1 MIPRAI
7 RSYARL
13 IAVFAALWLAAL
25 APVRAQE
32 GGGSSNWYKIDEL
45 NAGLPR
51 AAPDVLRDTPQATM
65 ESFLALTKAGNY
77 EAAAHLMDLGKIPR
91 ERQAGAGAELARML
105 ETIIERR
112 VVVDWFSLPDVPD
125 AVEANPSSDDPFAAQ
140 PRRSIRLWIVDL
152 DNRPVS
158 IRLNRVKPEGGEP
171 VWVFSRQ
178 SVENLPALY
187 DIYGPS
193 KLERMLPAWMQD
205 EALWGLR
212 TWEMIALP
220 LFIAAIIAVAWAL
233 HHALTIVARRQ
244 KGEFATMMFRALRRP
259 LTIFTVTFL
268 AGMVTTHVFV
278 FSGRISA
285 VLSPLIII
293 GYVLA
298 AMVLLMNV
306 VDTLLDRLVVKNDE
320 DLSSKEQEQRRGL
333 ATQVTAWRRALIVII
348 FIAGTG
354 FVFASANVFR
364 TLGFSLLGT
373 AGIITVVLG
382 FAGRDVL
389 SNILSSMQIALNQSA
404 RIGDTILFRDYW
416 CVVERINF
424 TYVQLRVWDRTRLM
438 VPVREFVAEPFEN
451 WTAMTPELHR
461 VIKLRLGHA
470 ADVERLRETFYA
482 IALDADEGDM
492 ADDTDML
499 CVRVTDQ
506 DAIGI
511 EVWFILPCNDAN
523 TAWTYACRVRER
535 LMAEITRWDREESGG
550 PRYLPDISIS
560 EAA

>member
-1 MIPRAI
+1 MIARPRTLP
-7 RSYARL
+7 RL
-13 IAVFAALWLAAL
+13 LAAL
-25 APVRAQE
+25 FLLCVTALAAPLGAQE
-32 GGGSSNWYKIDEL
+32 GGTPRWFEIDEL
-45 NAGLPR
+45 NAGLPE
-51 AAPDVLRDTPQATM
+51 PGEGVVRDTPQAAV
-65 ESFLALTKAGNY
+65 ESFLSLTRAGRY
-77 EAAAHLMDLGKIPR
+77 EAAAHLMDLGAFEPA
-91 ERQAGAGAELARML
+91 QQVAAGEDLAQML

-140 PRRSIRLWIVDL
+140 ARRSIRLWIVDL

-158 IRLNRVKPEGGEP
+158 IRLNRVKPEGAEP
-171 VWVFSRQ
+171 AWVFSRQ

-187 DIYGPS
+187 EVYGPS
-193 KLERMLPAWMQD
+193 ELEQALPD
-205 EALWGLR
+205 ELRAEGLWGLR
-212 TWEMIALP
+212 IWEMIALP
-220 LFIAAIIAVAWAL
+220 LLVAAVCLAAWGL
-233 HHALTIVARRQ
+233 HHLITRLAQARRR
-244 KGEFATMMFRALRRP
+244 ELPTMVLRSLRTPLVIFA
-259 LTIFTVTFL
+259 VTFL
-268 AGMVTTHVFV
+268 AGTITSNLFV

-293 GYVLA
+293 GYVIA
-298 AMVLLMNV
+298 AMILLMNV
-306 VDTLLDRLVVKNDE
+306 VDTILDRLVVKTDE
-320 DLSSKEQEQRRGL
+320 DLSSKEKEQRRGL

-348 FIAGTG
+348 FIAGAG

-373 AGIITVVLG
+373 AGIITVILG

-404 RIGDTILFRDYW
+404 RIGDTILFRNYW

-438 VPVREFVAEPFEN
+438 VPVREFVDEPFEN

-461 VIKLRLGHA
+461 VIKLRLGHG
-470 ADVERLRETFYA
+470 ADVARLRECFYA

-492 ADDTDML
+492 SEDTSAL
-499 CVRVTDQ
+499 TVYVADQ
-506 DAIGI
+506 DALGLQ
-511 EVWFILPCNDAN
+511 VWFILPCNDAN
-523 TAWTYACRVRER
+523 TAWQYACRVRER
-535 LMAEITRWDREESGG
+535 LMAEIARWDREEADG
-550 PRYLPDISIS
+550 PRYLPEVPAT

>member
-1 MIPRAI
+1 MTAI
-7 RSYARL
+7 KVPMLQRL
-13 IAVFAALWLAAL
+13 AAVLLFCLLAAL
-25 APVRAQE
+25 PRIAAAQDASAE
-32 GGGSSNWYKIDEL
+32 WYEIDRL
-45 NAGLPR
+45 NPGLPS
-51 AAPDVLRDTPQATM
+51 PSQQIFRDTPQATM
-65 ESFLALTKAGNY
+65 ESFLALARAGQY
-77 EAAAHLMDLGKIPR
+77 ADAAHLLDLGALPWADQ
-91 ERQAGAGAELARML
+91 EQAGPALAEML
-105 ETIIERR
+105 ETIMDRR
-112 VVVDWFSLPDVPD
+112 VVVDWYSLPDVPD
-125 AVEANPSSDDPFAAQ
+125 AVEANPSADDPFGAK

-158 IRLNRVKPEGGEP
+158 IRLNRVKPGETEP

-178 SVENLPALY
+178 SVENLPGLY

-193 KLERMLPAWMQD
+193 ELEKALP
-205 EALWGLR
+205 EALRDKGLWGLR
-212 TWEMIALP
+212 VWEMIGLP
-220 LFIAAIIAVAWAL
+220 LLIIAAAGMGWLLHATLTRIARSQRSETATLVIRSL
-233 HHALTIVARRQ
+233 RKPLVI
-244 KGEFATMMFRALRRP
+244 FA
-259 LTIFTVTFL
+259 ITFL
-268 AGMVTTHVFV
+268 VGTITASVFV

-285 VLSPLIII
+285 VLSPLVIV

-306 VDTLLDRLVVKNDE
+306 VDAVLDQLVVKQGE

-333 ATQVTAWRRALIVII
+333 ATQVTAWRRAMIVVI

-354 FVFASANVFR
+354 FVLASANVFR

-373 AGIITVVLG
+373 AGIITVILG

-461 VIKLRLGHA
+461 VIKLRLGHG
-470 ADVERLRETFYA
+470 ADVERLREAFYA
-482 IALDADEGDM
+482 IALDADQGDM
-492 ADDTDML
+492 SDDTEAL
-499 CVRVTDQ
+499 CVRVADQ
-506 DAIGI
+506 DSIGI
-511 EVWFILPCNDAN
+511 TVWFILPCNDAN
-523 TAWTYACRVRER
+523 TAWTFTCRVRER
-535 LMAEITRWDREESGG
+535 LLAEIARWDEEADK
-550 PRYLPDISIS
+550 PRYLPEIPVS